1 MKGILMEMRVKMIVR
16 LAIYVGQGVVNLLG
30 AIRVMDRRWI
40 RFIV

>member
-16 LAIYVGQGVVNLLG
+16 LAIYVGQGVVNLLR
-30 AIRVMDRRWI
+30 AIRVRERRWI